1 MTTWAEADKLR
12 AEMLKKYPGSTGY
25 QLCNHCEEYF
35 PLYSYGTNGPRGG
48 NMDDKTLH
56 DRTCKKRV
64 CADECY
70 EVCDEYPPT
79 CEKKF
84 GHVGKHK
91 AHGEQWILVWWD
103 KK

>member
-1 MTTWAEADKLR
+1 
-12 AEMLKKYPGSTGY
+12 
-25 QLCNHCEEYF
+25 
-35 PLYSYGTNGPRGG
+35 
-48 NMDDKTLH
+48 MDDKTLH